1 MIQRIQTVYLAL
13 GAIALGALLFFGVVW
28 QSAAA
33 TAQGWFT
40 PAVVVIDGLAVVVA
54 LGAIFLYKNRPKQR
68 QVIVIAQVLT
78 TVLLLVFCGGLYL
91 AGALYVRTAEGVD
104 VGMLAALLLP
114 IVAYVLFLLARR
126 SVEKDIELVRSM
138 DRLR

>member
-1 MIQRIQTVYLAL
+1 MIQRIQTVYLVL
-13 GAIALGALLFFGVVW
+13 GAVALGALLFFGVVW
-28 QSAAA
+28 QGAA

-40 PAVVVIDGLAVVVA
+40 PAVVLVDSLAVAVA

-68 QVIVIAQVLT
+68 QVIVVAQVLT
-78 TVLLLVFCGGLYL
+78 TVLLIVFCGGLYL
-91 AGALYVRTAEGVD
+91 ANALYVRTAQGLD
-104 VGMLAALLLP
+104 VGMLVALLLP

-126 SVEKDIELVRSM
+126 GVEKDIERVRSM